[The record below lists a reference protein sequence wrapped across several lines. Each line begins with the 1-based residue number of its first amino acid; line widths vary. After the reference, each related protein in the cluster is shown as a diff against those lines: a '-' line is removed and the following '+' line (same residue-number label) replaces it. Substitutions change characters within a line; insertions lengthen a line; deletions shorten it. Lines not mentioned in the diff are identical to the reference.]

1 MTAWARA
8 GSSYVCECR
17 PGYEAAV
24 DLSGGCSYATP
35 WGTMERGAEAV
46 LTVVERATG
55 IAVAKRLRVAGAT
68 SPGDVEQVAR
78 RIADARIREASA
90 KEEDL
95 AGKGWHLD
103 RRSGTLTVAPRG
115 SRAAVER
122 PVALGRLGGA
132 PNGAPCFALAAA
144 DGGYSASWMPAEGEG
159 AVESG
164 AWPTPSEALARL
176 ASRLVEEGMPA
187 SGDAEGDDLARYER
201 LYAGD
206 VETYKRT
213 NLDELIRA
221 CRASARHG
229 AGERNGGGA
238 R

>member
-35 WGTMERGAEAV
+35 WGTMERGAEAA

-78 RIADARIREASA
+78 RIADARIREMSA

-103 RRSGTLTVAPRG
+103 RCSGTLTVAPRG
-115 SRAAVER
+115 SRTAVER
-122 PVALGRLGGA
+122 PVALGRLA
-132 PNGAPCFALAAA
+132 
-144 DGGYSASWMPAEGEG
+144 
-159 AVESG
+159 
-164 AWPTPSEALARL
+164 T
-176 ASRLVEEGMPA
+176 RLVEEGMPA

-206 VETYKRT
+206 MDTYKHT

-229 AGERNGGGA
+229 AGERDGGGA